1 MNWHF
6 SGLWKGKCPFPTSLI
21 PFRSNSSIP
30 RFTYVYIRLCV
41 VSCLFLLLSAC
52 NTTVQTKTTSST
64 PIPTSVHTTQNDNWT
79 MYHNDN
85 ARTGYL
91 VNAPDPQKLTSIW
104 NIKLDGAV
112 YAEPLV
118 VDHHVLV
125 ATEGN
130 TLYSLD
136 DQTGQVQW
144 KTNVGQP
151 VALATLPCGNIDPL
165 GITGTPIYD
174 PATKLIFAVAEV
186 TGPAH
191 ILVGIDVQS
200 GQIKVKRSVDLPGMA
215 PKVFQQ
221 RAALALS
228 QNTVYVAYGGLYG
241 DCGPYRGTVVG
252 SRTDGRGDLLSFQV
266 PTPREGGIW
275 APPGP
280 VIDKNNKL
288 YVSVGNGA
296 AISGTWDHSDSV
308 LRLSP
313 TLQLEDGF
321 APQQWQRDNAADADL
336 GSMGP
341 VLLSN
346 DFIFAAGK
354 SGRGYILHANA
365 LGGVGGQV
373 TDQDVCNAYGGSAT
387 TGSQIFIPCTDG
399 LLLVTIGTDASIN
412 PGWKASSDISGSPI
426 IGGHTVYSIGAGT
439 LYAFNSEN
447 GTVRAT
453 ISIGN
458 TSRFATPT
466 LSGNHI
472 FVGTMTGIVAAT
484 IS

>member
-1 MNWHF
+1 MNWRF
-6 SGLWKGKCPFPTSLI
+6 SGLWKGVNPICI
-21 PFRSNSSIP
+21 AI
-30 RFTYVYIRLCV
+30 
-41 VSCLFLLLSAC
+41 CLFLLLSAC
-52 NTTVQTKTTSST
+52 DITGQTKTSST
-64 PIPTSVHTTQNDNWT
+64 PLPTSVVTTQGDNWT

-85 ARTGYL
+85 VRTGY
-91 VNAPDPQKLTSIW
+91 VAKAPDPQKLTSAW
-104 NIKLDGAV
+104 NVRLDGAV

-118 VDHHVLV
+118 VDHHVIV
-125 ATEGN
+125 ATEGD
-130 TLYSLD
+130 TLYALD
-136 DQTGQVQW
+136 EQTGQEQW
-144 KTNVGQP
+144 HTNVGQP
-151 VALATLPCGNIDPL
+151 VARATLPCGNVDPL
-165 GITGTPIYD
+165 GITGTPVYD

-191 ILVGIDVQS
+191 MLVGVDIES
-200 GQIKVKRSVDLPGMA
+200 GQIKVKRSVDLPEME
-215 PKVFQQ
+215 PRVFQQ

-228 QNTVYVAYGGLYG
+228 QNIVYIAYGGLYG
-241 DCGPYRGTVVG
+241 DCGHYRGTIIG
-252 SRTDGRGDLLSFQV
+252 SRTDGQGNLLSYQV

-288 YVSVGNGA
+288 YVSVGNGEV
-296 AISGTWDHSDSV
+296 IFGGWDHSDSV

-321 APQQWQRDNAADADL
+321 APQQWQRDNASDADL

-346 DFIFAAGK
+346 NLIFAAGK
-354 SGRGYILHANA
+354 SGRGYVLHANA
-365 LGGVGGQV
+365 LGGVGGQA
-373 TDQDVCNAYGGSAT
+373 TEQEVCVAFGGSAT
-387 TGSQIFIPCTDG
+387 TGSQIFIPCADG
-399 LLLVTIGTDASIN
+399 LLQVTIGNDASIN
-412 PGWKASSDISGSPI
+412 RGWKASSDVSGSPI
-426 IGGHTVYSIGAGT
+426 IGGRTVYSMGSGT

-447 GTVRAT
+447 GAVRAT
-453 ISIGN
+453 VHIGD

-466 LSGNHI
+466 LSGMHV

>member
-1 MNWHF
+1 MYKRAWV
-6 SGLWKGKCPFPTSLI
+6 I
-21 PFRSNSSIP
+21 AFRS
-30 RFTYVYIRLCV
+30 V

-52 NTTVQTKTTSST
+52 GTDSQTKTTSST
-64 PIPTSVHTTQNDNWT
+64 PLPTSVPTIQGDNWT

-85 ARTGYL
+85 ARSGYL
-91 VNAPDPQKLTSIW
+91 ANALDPQKLTSAW
-104 NIKLDGAV
+104 NVKLDGAV
-112 YAEPLV
+112 YAEPLI
-118 VDHHVLV
+118 VDHHVIV
-125 ATEGN
+125 ATEGD

-136 DQTGQVQW
+136 DQTGHVQW
-144 KTNVGQP
+144 QTNVGKP
-151 VALATLPCGNIDPL
+151 VARATLPCGNIDPL

-191 ILVGIDVQS
+191 ILIGVDIQS
-200 GQIKVKRSVDLPGMA
+200 GQIKVKRSVDLPGMN
-215 PKVFQQ
+215 PSVFQQ

-228 QNTVYVAYGGLYG
+228 QNIVYLAYGGLNG
-241 DCGPYRGTVVG
+241 DCGQYRGMVIG
-252 SRTDGRGDLLSFQV
+252 SRTDGQGDFLSYQI

-280 VIDKNNKL
+280 VIDSNNKL
-288 YVSVGNGA
+288 YVSVGNGETTIGA
-296 AISGTWDHSDSV
+296 WDHSDSI
-308 LRLSP
+308 LRLSS

-321 APQQWQRDNAADADL
+321 APQQWQQDNATDADL

-346 DFIFAAGK
+346 NLIFAAGK
-354 SGRGYILHANA
+354 SGQGYVLHANA

-373 TDQDVCNAYGGSAT
+373 TEQNVCQAFGGSAT

-399 LLLVTIGTDASIN
+399 LLQVTIGTDASIN
-412 PGWKASSDISGSPI
+412 LGWKASGNVIGSPI
-426 IGGHTVYSIGAGT
+426 IGGHTVYSIGAGN
-439 LYAFNSEN
+439 LYALNSEN
-447 GTVRAT
+447 GTIRAT
-453 ISIGN
+453 INIGE

-466 LSGNHI
+466 LSGNHV
-472 FVGTMTGIVAAT
+472 FVGTMTGISVVT

>member
-1 MNWHF
+1 MYRRV
-6 SGLWKGKCPFPTSLI
+6 LVI
-21 PFRSNSSIP
+21 VFR
-30 RFTYVYIRLCV
+30 CV

-52 NTTVQTKTTSST
+52 GTAAQTNTMHST
-64 PIPTSVHTTQNDNWT
+64 PLPTSVPTTVTLDWS

-85 ARTGYL
+85 ARSGYV
-91 VNAPDPQKLTSIW
+91 VNAPDPQKLTSAW
-104 NIKLDGAV
+104 NVKLDGAV

-118 VDHHVLV
+118 VDHHVIIV
-125 ATEGN
+125 TEGD

-144 KTNVGQP
+144 QTNVGQP
-151 VALATLPCGNIDPL
+151 VALKTLPCGNIDPL
-165 GITGTPIYD
+165 GITGTPVYD

-191 ILVGIDVQS
+191 VLVGVDVQS
-200 GQIKVKRSVDLPGMA
+200 GQIKVKRSVDLPGMD
-215 PKVFQQ
+215 PRVFQQ

-228 QNTVYVAYGGLYG
+228 QNIVYLAYGGLDG
-241 DCGPYRGTVVG
+241 DCGQYRGTVIG
-252 SRTDGRGDLLSFQV
+252 SRTDGQGNLLSYQV

-275 APPGP
+275 ATPGP

-288 YVSVGNGA
+288 YVSVGNGEVT
-296 AISGTWDHSDSV
+296 SGEWDHSDSI
-308 LRLSP
+308 LRLSS

-321 APQQWQRDNAADADL
+321 APQQWQQDNAADADL

-346 DFIFAAGK
+346 DLIFAAGK
-354 SGRGYILHANA
+354 SGHGYVLHANA
-365 LGGVGGQV
+365 LGGVGGQAD
-373 TDQDVCNAYGGSAT
+373 DQNVCVAFGGSAT

-399 LLLVTIGTDASIN
+399 LLQVTIGTDASIS
-412 PGWKASSDISGSPI
+412 PGWKASSDVDGSPI
-426 IGGHTVYSIGAGT
+426 IGGHTVYSMGAGT
-439 LYAFNSEN
+439 LYALNSEN
-447 GTVRAT
+447 GAVRAT
-453 ISIGN
+453 IYIGD

-466 LSGNHI
+466 LSGNHV
-472 FVGTMTGIVAAT
+472 FVGTMTGISVAT